1 MITTHSLPQL
11 SSGFTIIFKNENF
24 FFSYFFFFCYSILI
38 SSYKAIAMRARAVL
52 GISYANEQLRSM
64 AKAVYTSIFIDWLDW
79 MMGSIELIIQWHEDG
94 HRCCVGLID
103 NESNVTM
110 EFLNKKQVGPSLL
123 MDLNEQHNGHCLEM
137 VARYVG
143 VMGIMSKR
151 GSIGSVSVV

>member
-1 MITTHSLPQL
+1 M
-11 SSGFTIIFKNENF
+11 
-24 FFSYFFFFCYSILI
+24 
-38 SSYKAIAMRARAVL
+38 
-52 GISYANEQLRSM
+52 
-64 AKAVYTSIFIDWLDW
+64 
-79 MMGSIELIIQWHEDG
+79 
-94 HRCCVGLID
+94 GLID